1 MNVNLM
7 HSSPIRS
14 LHNVGVCYP
23 RRSGLFQQNPFW
35 ALNDVSFDLFR
46 GEVLGIIGRNG
57 AGKTTLLQL
66 LADIIKP
73 DRGTL
78 QTNGAQ
84 ATMLSLQIGFIPNL
98 SGRENVIMSG
108 LLLGLRRSA
117 IQSCMKEIIAFSELE
132 EFIDQPIRHYSTG
145 MRARLG
151 FSVALQLNP
160 DIFLIDEVMGVGD
173 ANFKKK
179 SSEAMLEKFHSDRT
193 FVLVSH
199 DLSMILQLCSR
210 VVWIEHGVT
219 QAEGNPEEI
228 VRAYQACLIQPSNPL
243 PCTPKETTGKS

>member
-14 LHNVGVCYP
+14 LHHVGVSYP
-23 RRSGLFQQNPFW
+23 RRSGLFRQSPFW

-117 IQSCMKEIIAFSELE
+117 IQSRMKDIIAFSELE
-132 EFIDQPIRHYSTG
+132 EFIDQPVRHYSTG

-179 SSEAMLEKFHSDRT
+179 SSEAMLEKFDSDRT

-199 DLSMILQLCSR
+199 DLAMIRRLCSR
-210 VVWIEHGVT
+210 VVWIEHGAT
-219 QAEGNPEEI
+219 RAEGNPAEI
-228 VRAYQACLIQPSNPL
+228 VRAYQACLIPPSNPL
-243 PCTPKETTGKS
+243 PHRPKEKTGKS